1 MQRKTGS
8 DFVYQLFA
16 LMLSVI
22 IVHAVY
28 VAVIRPNADAIVK
41 QQQEQQAAGEPFVQQ
56 RSLYVVLKDF
66 EQETC
71 FILMFWALFIMGNKA
86 AHALVER
93 KMLSES
99 MLNVSSGSSILPE
112 DAHEHSRTLQN
123 LPDKQQMLMAPRT
136 LLIALKRFGSTAN
149 IAAAATAVK
158 DSCESESDR
167 LDSELSMIRYIA
179 WAIPSIG
186 FIGTVRGI
194 GEALGQA
201 HKAVEG
207 DIAGVTISLG
217 VAFNSTFIALVI
229 SIFIMFFS
237 HQLQLL
243 QERLVQSTQD
253 YCDANLLAH
262 LKVKSNAK
270 SDVE

>member
-1 MQRKTGS
+1 MKRQSGS

-28 VAVIRPNADAIVK
+28 VAVIRPNADAIVQK
-41 QQQEQQAAGEPFVQQ
+41 QLEQQAAGEVYVQQ
-56 RSLYVVLKDF
+56 RSWYVVLRDY

-71 FILMFWALFIMGNKA
+71 FVLMLWALMIMGQKA
-86 AHALVER
+86 RTALVER
-93 KMLSES
+93 KMLNRQLLE
-99 MLNVSSGSSILPE
+99 LSSGSSILPE
-112 DAHEHSRTLQN
+112 DSREYSRNLES
-123 LPDKQQMLMAPRT
+123 LPDNEKVLMAPRT
-136 LLIALKRFGSTAN
+136 LMMALQRFGSTGN
-149 IAAAATAVK
+149 VAAVATAIK
-158 DSCESESDR
+158 DVCEAESDR
-167 LDSELSMIRYIA
+167 LDSELSMVRYIA

-243 QERLVQSTQD
+243 QERLVQNTQD
-253 YCDANLLAH
+253 YCDTNLLTH
-262 LKVKSNAK
+262 LKVDELKEA
-270 SDVE
+270 

>member
-1 MQRKTGS
+1 MKRNTGS
-8 DFVYQLFA
+8 DFIYQLFA

-22 IVHAVY
+22 IVHATY
-28 VAVIRPNADAIVK
+28 VTVIRPNADALI
-41 QQQEQQAAGEPFVQQ
+41 QQQMELQAAGENYVVQ
-56 RSLYVVLKDF
+56 RSWYVVLRDY

-71 FILMFWALFIMGNKA
+71 FILMFWALMIMGRKA
-86 AHALVER
+86 FEVLSER
-93 KMLSES
+93 KMLDRQ
-99 MLNVSSGSSILPE
+99 LLQVSSGVSILPE
-112 DAHEHSRTLQN
+112 DSREYSRTLQS
-123 LPDKQQMLMAPRT
+123 LSDKEQGLMAPRT
-136 LLIALKRFGSTAN
+136 LLMALQRFGSTGN
-149 IAAAATAVK
+149 VAAVATAIK
-158 DSCESESDR
+158 DVCNAESDR
-167 LDSELSMIRYIA
+167 LDSELSMVRYIA

-237 HQLQLL
+237 HQLQLM
-243 QERLVQSTQD
+243 QERLVQNTQD
-253 YCDANLLAH
+253 YCDANLLNY
-262 LKVKSNAK
+262 LKVDELK
-270 SDVE
+270 D